1 MTLVTMRTT
10 SVLLLGGVLGVALT
24 RGIPRG
30 ELLLGLRDLALVSLV
45 GVGDLSA
52 NLAFGLASRRGAVS
66 VVSVLG
72 SLYPVVTTLLAGVLH
87 HERLGRVQLVGVV
100 GALSGVVLIAAG

>member
-1 MTLVTMRTT
+1 
-10 SVLLLGGVLGVALT
+10 VAF
-24 RGIPRG
+24 
-30 ELLLGLRDLALVSLV
+30 V

-72 SLYPVVTTLLAGVLH
+72 SLYPVVTTLLAGLVH
-87 HERLGRVQLVGVV
+87 HERLGRIQLVGVA
-100 GALSGVVLIAAG
+100 GALGGVVLIAAG